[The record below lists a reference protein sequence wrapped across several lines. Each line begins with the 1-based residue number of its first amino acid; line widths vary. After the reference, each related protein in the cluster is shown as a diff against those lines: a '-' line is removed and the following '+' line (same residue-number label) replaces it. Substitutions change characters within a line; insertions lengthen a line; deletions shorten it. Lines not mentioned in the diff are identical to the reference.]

1 MPYTKVYISIIA
13 WLDRLTQVSV
23 MNLFSVFI
31 CHLVVFQRTSVP
43 ISAIS
48 NIEAWNCKCYQI

>member
-23 MNLFSVFI
+23 MNIFSVFI
-31 CHLVVFQRTSVP
+31 CLIWLYFNAPQSLLVLL
-43 ISAIS
+43 
-48 NIEAWNCKCYQI
+48 